1 MSAVKLTSM
10 ISGNAWIS
18 LSVTIMPS
26 IVAWN
31 RRSILLDV
39 LARPGIV

>member
-1 MSAVKLTSM
+1 MPAVNCTSM

-18 LSVTIMPS
+18 LSVTIDPS

-31 RRSILLDV
+31 RRLICSTYS
-39 LARPGIV
+39 RSWIV